1 MGSDANMSYT
11 IGEFSKKLGV
21 SGSTIKNYEK
31 KFNIEIVRNS
41 KGHRMYTEN
50 QLGLFQLILRMKNM
64 GATLDVIHKI
74 LIQKEL
80 VGEVSLEINENYSDE
95 KEISEIEQVE
105 VIKDIAVIDYNSSE
119 IQKIEEKRYSIEEVT
134 QLTANLKEIQ
144 DNYIMS
150 LKEQVEQ
157 KDRQIAYYENQIQRG
172 QELLSKVQ
180 ELLDYEVDNNRHLQS
195 KLNTLEQNLIAE
207 KSDQIEKAENQNKL
221 GIWSKFKKVLFNR

>member
-1 MGSDANMSYT
+1 MSYT

-41 KGHRMYTEN
+41 KGHRVYTEN

-74 LIQKEL
+74 LIQKNL
-80 VGEVSLEINENYSDE
+80 VDEVSFEINEKYDNNNYE
-95 KEISEIEQVE
+95 KEIGEIEQVDGMKE
-105 VIKDIAVIDYNSSE
+105 IAVIDYNSSE
-119 IQKIEEKRYSIEEVT
+119 PLKREEKRYSIEEVT

-157 KDRQIAYYENQIQRG
+157 KDRQIDYYENQIQRG

-180 ELLDYEVDNNRHLQS
+180 QLLDYEVDNNRHLQS

-207 KSDQIEKAENQNKL
+207 KNDQIEQVEDQNKL
-221 GIWSKFKKVLFNR
+221 GIWSKFKKILFNR